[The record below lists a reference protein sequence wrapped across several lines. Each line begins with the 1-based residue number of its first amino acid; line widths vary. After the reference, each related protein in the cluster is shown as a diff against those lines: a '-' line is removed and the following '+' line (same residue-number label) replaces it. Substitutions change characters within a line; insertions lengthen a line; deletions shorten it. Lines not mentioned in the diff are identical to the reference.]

1 MDQYLHATFIYD
13 YSDSAIQQFIVD
25 QNVENLSLTD
35 KAIKLHDAI
44 RDGWYYNPYKMHFSP
59 QSCKASTIFS
69 RNEGHCLDKATLL
82 VTVLRAVGIPARLH
96 LAKVKNHIAVE
107 HIIEIFKTDVLTP
120 HGYVEVY
127 LNDKWVAATPA
138 FNKSLCEKLG
148 VDVLAFNGQEDAIFQ
163 QYDPSGQR
171 FMEYI
176 EDYGTF
182 DDFPIEFVK
191 ENIIQHY
198 PQLIDIVQRQ
208 GSCDL
213 KTF

>member
-1 MDQYLHATFIYD
+1 MNQYLKATHIYD
-13 YSDSAIQQFIVD
+13 YNDKAIQRFIAD
-25 QNVENLSLTD
+25 QELEKLTSTD
-35 KAIKLHDAI
+35 RAIKLHDVV
-44 RDGWYYNPYKMHFSP
+44 RDSWYYNPYKMHFSSE
-59 QSCKASTIFS
+59 SCKASTIFS
-69 RNEGHCLDKATLL
+69 RSEGHCLDKATLL
-82 VTVLRAVGIPARLH
+82 VTVLRAVDIPARLH

-107 HIIEIFKTDVLTP
+107 HIIEVFKTDVLTP

-127 LNDKWVAATPA
+127 LNDQWVAATPA

-198 PQLIDIVQRQ
+198 PQLMDIVQRQ